1 MEKQTVGEEHIMAS
15 SQPRYTFHIPGYA
28 HLPVSERYMA
38 CAFTQKV
45 LKLSKMLLSLGY
57 TVYIYGAEASDTPC
71 TEFVQTHT
79 LKDICDAW
87 GEGDNRFEIGY
98 DWKRSNFKHDFNTTK
113 TETTKRFYQRG
124 IEEINKRKQP
134 DDFLLLMQ
142 GQYHKPIADQVGLW
156 LTCEPGVGY
165 RGSYTRFKAFE
176 SAYLRNFT
184 YGSRTP
190 YQSVDGDWYDRTI
203 PNYFDPKDFTFRADK
218 EDYYLYIGRLIERKG
233 VRVAVKTVDAIG
245 GRLILAGQ
253 GDIKIDS
260 PNCEFVGYVDPP
272 ERDRLMGGAKAVF
285 VPTLYLEAFA
295 GVHIEAMLTGTPCIT
310 TDFGVFEGTVQNG
323 TNGYRCNTLQDFVDA
338 ARAVKNLDPHIVR
351 QSAERYLMD
360 NVKHEFDE
368 WFDDLYQL
376 FRSAHEEGVKGWHYL
391 GDNNGNGNI

>member
-1 MEKQTVGEEHIMAS
+1 MEKQIVGGNAIMAS
-15 SQPRYTFHIPGYA
+15 SRRRHTFHIPGYV
-28 HLPVSERYMA
+28 HLPISSTFA
-38 CAFTQKV
+38 GCAFAQKTH
-45 LKLSKMLLSLGY
+45 KLSRMLMSLGHDVI
-57 TVYIYGAEASDTPC
+57 VYGCEKSDVPC

-79 LKDICDAW
+79 LAGIAATW
-87 GEGDNRFEIGY
+87 GDGDNRAECDGLGY
-98 DWKRSNFKHDFNTTK
+98 QWRKSGFRHDFNTAKTK
-113 TETTKRFYQRG
+113 LTRKFYAACTR
-124 IEEINKRKQP
+124 EINKRKRD

-142 GQYHKPIADQVGLW
+142 GQYHKPIADQVKLW
-156 LTCEPGVGY
+156 LTCEPGIGY

-184 YGSRTP
+184 YGSRYP
-190 YQSVDGDWYDRTI
+190 FQSIDGDWYDRTI

-245 GRLILAGQ
+245 GRLLLAGQ
-253 GDIKIDS
+253 GDMKIDS

-272 ERDRLMGGAKAVF
+272 ERDKLMGGAKAVF

-310 TDFGVFEGTVQNG
+310 TDFGVFEGTVKNG
-323 TNGYRCNTLQDFVDA
+323 INGYRCNTLQDFVDA
-338 ARAVKNLDPHIVR
+338 ARAVENLDPHIVR

-360 NVKHEFDE
+360 NVKHEFDK
-368 WFDDLYQL
+368 WFDDLAQL
-376 FRSAHEEGVKGWHYL
+376 YRSSHENGVQGWHHL
-391 GDNNGNGNI
+391 KDI